1 MGKKVKVV
9 FDTNIWVSIL
19 LNKVLAREFLP
30 LIRKGQIDLFISE
43 ELLKELA
50 KVLTYPK
57 IEKILAKAQLEP
69 ETVLSGILK
78 SVTFIRTREDVKE
91 VEEDPADNRVLEC
104 ALSASAEYIV
114 SGDRHLLDLAEYK
127 KIRILKARKFLKIID
142 EGV

>member
-19 LNKVLAREFLP
+19 LNKVLAREILP

-69 ETVLSGILK
+69 KTVLASILK

-104 ALSASAEYIV
+104 ALSANAEYIV
-114 SGDRHLLDLAEYK
+114 SGD
-127 KIRILKARKFLKIID
+127 
-142 EGV
+142 